1 MNRENKFNLKKSLFV
16 AIIVFVV
23 SGWSENHKFEG
34 WQSMRWTNKSSSTD
48 GSGKAMAAKA
58 EDILKILQS
67 ATPLNPPR
75 GMGVYPYGEFLKRVT
90 LPGDLTGPEPVRLQL
105 GFRIPADA
113 RQAESGLNI
122 WINDPHNLL
131 GEPVL
136 TDKTGEI
143 YLMPPL
149 VGTLAGQT
157 IISRS
162 AHPAGYKEEYPS
174 SGLFPLWGNEQEP
187 FLRSVV
193 RPTFGLAKSTVTT
206 MFTSGGR
213 PFWAPVSQER
223 WIMAMIEKANMELAE
238 FQTGVEAAGK
248 TDITNQQINQM
259 RDYLRRMRA
268 MYDEKTIIERYD
280 KLREEFKKTFSY
292 VESMNPG
299 EGKKQYEQMIEQ
311 LDSQLEFELAS
322 APESRAELQQYEDKL
337 LKALLTREDI
347 WTGADASIRG
357 GDWDGLEELGKEY
370 ELENLVLLA
379 DAGRAK
385 DRLQA
390 ELNSLSPAQRS
401 SPAWGFELPPWH
413 PVGPHRHVVALPFDA
428 VRPSGLVEPG
438 TEGARALVSI
448 DTGFFTFVEKDAPI
462 RLLTVEWWGG
472 HDTLY
477 GSGGRSLLDD
487 LWGSLSWSALRA
499 TVE

>member
-1 MNRENKFNLKKSLFV
+1 MTAKV
-16 AIIVFVV
+16 
-23 SGWSENHKFEG
+23 EG
-34 WQSMRWTNKSSSTD
+34 
-48 GSGKAMAAKA
+48 
-58 EDILKILQS
+58 ILKIFQS
-67 ATPLNPPR
+67 ASPLNPPR
-75 GMGVYPYGEFLKRVT
+75 GMGVYPRGEFLKRVT
-90 LPGDLTGPEPVRLQL
+90 LPGDSKGPEPVRLQL
-105 GFRIPADA
+105 GFRIPAQA
-113 RQAESGLNI
+113 RQAESGINI

-136 TDKTGEI
+136 TDNKGEI
-143 YLMPPL
+143 FLMPPV

-174 SGLFPLWGNEQEP
+174 SGVFPLWGNEQEP

-223 WIMAMIEKANMELAE
+223 WIMAMIEKANKELAE
-238 FQTGVEAAGK
+238 FQAGVDAADK
-248 TDITNQQINQM
+248 IDITNQQINQM

-268 MYDEKTIIERYD
+268 LYDEKAIIERYD
-280 KLREEFKKTFSY
+280 KLRTELMKTFGY
-292 VESMNPG
+292 IESMNSG

-311 LDSQLEFELAS
+311 LDSQLELELAS
-322 APESRAELQQYEDKL
+322 APESRAKLQEYEDKL
-337 LKALLTREDI
+337 LKALVTREDI

-379 DAGRAK
+379 DAGRARDK
-385 DRLQA
+385 LQA
-390 ELNSLSPAQRS
+390 ELNSLSPAQRR

-413 PVGPHRHVVALPFDA
+413 PLGPHRHVVALPFDA
-428 VRPSGLVEPG
+428 VRPSGLVDPG

-448 DTGFFTFVEKDAPI
+448 DAGFFTFVEKNAPI
-462 RLLTVEWWGG
+462 RLLAVEWWGK
-472 HDTLY
+472 HDTRY
-477 GSGGRSLLDD
+477 GPAGRLMLDD
-487 LWGSLSWSALRA
+487 LWGSLNWSALRA
-499 TVE
+499 MVK